1 MAEVDD
7 VVVVLPG
14 IMGSVLEREGGDRWA
29 LTPSALLRALTSRG
43 DSLYD
48 LALAGPDD
56 WRRDLTDGVTA
67 TRLLDDAHLIPGL
80 WKVDGYSTL
89 VRFLTKRVGLVEG
102 ENLRLFPYDW
112 RRDNR
117 AHAAR
122 LAVES
127 ERWLADQRAR
137 GAADP
142 RLILIGHSM
151 GGLVA
156 RCFLEVFGGWRST
169 RRLITYGT
177 PYRGSVNAVDTLANG
192 IRKLGVQLDGI
203 TTLGRSLTS
212 IYQLLPTYR
221 CLDTGSGELHRVGDV
236 AVPNLDPA
244 YLQLALDF
252 HREIEEHRQR
262 NLDDAEYRDNG
273 YRIHPIVG
281 IEQDTLVSAIVGPAG
296 VECLDTYDGRELRG
310 DGTVPFPSAFPQEW
324 DGSNHPM
331 SVATKHASLHNRDD
345 GLTQLD
351 GLIRSA
357 TIDFGDFRSDPDVGF
372 LRVGNADL
380 YDAGDIEIAVHRE
393 GGSGVHAELE
403 SLDDDRTIVGA
414 SARGAG
420 EPGVVFPG
428 VTAGG
433 WRLRVEAGPHL
444 VEDLILVV

>member
-1 MAEVDD
+1 MADFED

-48 LALAGPDD
+48 LALDGPDD
-56 WRRDLTDGVTA
+56 WQHDLTDGVEA

-89 VRFLTKRVGLVEG
+89 VKFLTKRVGLVEG

-122 LAVES
+122 LAHES
-127 ERWLADQRAR
+127 EQWLADQRAR
-137 GAADP
+137 GATDP
-142 RLILIGHSM
+142 QLVLIGHSM

-156 RCFLEVFGGWRST
+156 RSFLEVFEGWRTT
-169 RRLITYGT
+169 RRLITFGT
-177 PYRGSVNAVDTLANG
+177 PYRGSVNAVDTLVSG
-192 IRKLGVQLDGI
+192 IRKLGMQLDGI
-203 TTLGRSLTS
+203 TALGRSLTS

-221 CLDTGSGELHRVGDV
+221 CLDTGAGELQRVGDV
-236 AVPNLDPA
+236 SLANLDDA
-244 YLQLALDF
+244 YLGLALDF
-252 HREIEEHRQR
+252 HREIDEHRQR
-262 NLDDAEYRDNG
+262 NLDDVDYRDHG
-273 YRIHPIVG
+273 YAIHPIVG
-281 IEQDTLVSAIVGPAG
+281 IEQDTLISAIVRPDG
-296 VECLDTYDGRELRG
+296 VECLTTHEGRELRG

-324 DGSNHPM
+324 DGSSHPM
-331 SVATKHASLHNRDD
+331 SIATKHASLHNRDD

-351 GLIRSA
+351 GLIRST
-357 TIDFGDFRSDPDVGF
+357 TIDFGDFRGDSDGGY

-393 GGSGVHAELE
+393 GGSDVYGELE
-403 SLDDDRTIVGA
+403 SVDDDRVIVGE
-414 SARGAG
+414 STTGSG
-420 EPGVVFPG
+420 EPAIVFPD

-433 WRLRVEAGPHL
+433 WRLRVEGGPHL
-444 VEDLILVV
+444 VEDLILVL